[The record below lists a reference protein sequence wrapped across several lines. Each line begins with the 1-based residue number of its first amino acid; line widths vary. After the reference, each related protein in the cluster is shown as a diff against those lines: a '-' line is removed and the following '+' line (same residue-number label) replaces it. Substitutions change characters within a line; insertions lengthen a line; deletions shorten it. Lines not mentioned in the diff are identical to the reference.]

1 VTLGSFLADREADWE
16 ALSRLLGRAHGRVGR
31 LPVQDALALGRGYRA
46 VVADLALARR
56 AYPGDPVVARLEA
69 LALAGRQAVYA
80 ERPRRR
86 GELARF
92 AADGYW
98 RLVAGRPWLLAI
110 AVAATVVPCLLAA
123 AWALHAPGAA
133 LGLVPGEFKAA
144 AHPHIH
150 RLPGGA
156 TTQAALA
163 GSIFTNNIQVAF
175 LVFAGGLLLGLG
187 TLAVLAYNGALLG
200 ALAGLTIGSGNFAVF
215 VRYIVP
221 HGILELSCFSV
232 AGAAGLRLAA
242 ALLDPGTRP
251 RGEALRAAARPAV
264 AQVLG
269 TAVWL
274 IVAGLTEGFVTPHGI
289 PLAAALA
296 VGCGLGL
303 LFWGLVAWRGRGPVT
318 PAPVT

>member
-16 ALSRLLGRAHGRVGR
+16 ALSRLLGRAHGRAGR
-31 LPVQDALALGRGYRA
+31 LPAPDALALGRGYRA

-56 AYPGDPVVARLEA
+56 AYPGDPVVDRLET

-86 GELARF
+86 GAVLRF
-92 AADGYW
+92 AGSGYW
-98 RLVAGRPWLLAI
+98 RLVAGRPGLLAI

-274 IVAGLTEGFVTPHGI
+274 IVAGLTEGFVTPHGV
-289 PLAAALA
+289 PLGAAVS
-296 VGCGLGL
+296 VGCGLGG
-303 LFWGLVAWRGRGPVT
+303 LFWGLVAWRGRVTVT